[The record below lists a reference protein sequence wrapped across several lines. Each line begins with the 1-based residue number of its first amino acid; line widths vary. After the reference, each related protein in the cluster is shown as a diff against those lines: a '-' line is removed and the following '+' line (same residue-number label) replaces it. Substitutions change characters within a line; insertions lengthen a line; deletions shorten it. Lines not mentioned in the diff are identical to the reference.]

1 MFLVADA
8 YALGAASRI
17 TSVCLGCHDS
27 FVACM
32 RIVYA
37 FTGVR
42 LVGGAYAIGLICCT
56 FAPQEV
62 VVCAEFFRYAP
73 VAFRGEVSGK
83 RGGCAFPGS
92 GVWGFAYAGG
102 GTRALPNRCSFQ
114 LYSCKSW

>member
-17 TSVCLGCHDS
+17 TSVCLGCHDD

-42 LVGGAYAIGLICCT
+42 LVGGLT
-56 FAPQEV
+56 LLV
-62 VVCAEFFRYAP
+62 
-73 VAFRGEVSGK
+73 
-83 RGGCAFPGS
+83 
-92 GVWGFAYAGG
+92 
-102 GTRALPNRCSFQ
+102 
-114 LYSCKSW
+114 

>member
-8 YALGAASRI
+8 SALGAASRI
-17 TSVCLGCHDS
+17 TLVCLKRHDG
-27 FVACM
+27 FVACVH
-32 RIVYA
+32 IVYA
-37 FTGVR
+37 FAGAR
-42 LVGGAYAIGLICCT
+42 LVERAYAVGLICCT

-62 VVCAEFFRYAP
+62 VVCAESFRCAS

-83 RGGCAFPGS
+83 RGGCASPGS

>member
-1 MFLVADA
+1 MSRWLCGVHAHRLRVYGCLV
-8 YALGAASRI
+8 G
-17 TSVCLGCHDS
+17 
-27 FVACM
+27 
-32 RIVYA
+32 
-37 FTGVR
+37 
-42 LVGGAYAIGLICCT
+42 GGAYAIGLICCT

-62 VVCAEFFRYAP
+62 VVCAEFFRYAL

-102 GTRALPNRCSFQ
+102 TRALPNRCSFH

>member
-17 TSVCLGCHDS
+17 TLVCLKRHDG
-27 FVACM
+27 FGACM
-32 RIVYA
+32 RVIYA
-37 FTGVR
+37 FAGAR
-42 LVGGAYAIGLICCT
+42 LVEGAYAVGLICCI

-62 VVCAEFFRYAP
+62 VVCAESFRCAL
-73 VAFRGEVSGK
+73 VAFRGEASGK
-83 RGGCAFPGS
+83 RGGSASPGS